1 VPSRVAAV
9 GSTAKEHQVKV
20 VVNLPGLSLHPGA
33 GTHWWRSIS
42 FAEQVRAAQ
51 ELDRLGYDYI
61 MVPEHIVVHPSLVPR
76 SGPFWVH
83 SLSAAG
89 FVLGATKTIKVACL
103 VVVPYHR
110 PIELAKALATLDHLS
125 GGRLVVVA
133 LTGWSEWE
141 FSTLGIP
148 FASRGRMTDEY
159 VDAMVE
165 LWTSESPA
173 FDGEFVS
180 FDEIVFEP
188 KPFQEHLPVW
198 MGGKTKRAIRRV
210 AERGDGWLSYD
221 TPRSEVPEMLSH
233 LRSEQ
238 ARLRRA
244 GPIEISLP
252 LYDGRRDPT
261 SHTVVE
267 PPKVIL
273 EPNAVLEQANE
284 IARLGA
290 TVTDANVPLGTS
302 VYQTDGAD
310 APPPTRN
317 LADYLERINWFAET
331 VLPGIHDV
339 NGVALPGPGT

>member
-1 VPSRVAAV
+1 MRKSHFVEVI
-9 GSTAKEHQVKV
+9 
-20 VVNLPGLSLHPGA
+20 VNLPGLSLHPGT
-33 GTHWWRSIS
+33 GTHWWKSIS
-42 FAEQVRAAQ
+42 FEERVRAAQ

-61 MVPEHIVVHPSLVPR
+61 MVPEHIVVHPSLLPR

-89 FVLGATKTIKVACL
+89 FVLGATRTVKVMCL
-103 VVVPYHR
+103 VVVPYHGA
-110 PIELAKALATLDHLS
+110 IELAKALATLDHLS

-165 LWTSESPA
+165 LWTSESPT

-180 FDEIVFEP
+180 FEEIVFEP
-188 KPFQEHLPVW
+188 KPFQARLPIW
-198 MGGKTKRAIRRV
+198 MGGKTKRAMRRV

-221 TPRSEVPEMLSH
+221 TPRAGVSEMLSH

-238 ARLRRA
+238 RRLQRHT
-244 GPIEISLP
+244 PVEISLP

-261 SHTVVE
+261 SHAVVE
-267 PPKVIL
+267 PPKVEL
-273 EPNAVLEQANE
+273 VPDAVLEQANE
-284 IARLGA
+284 VARLGA

-302 VYQTDGAD
+302 VYQTDAAD
-310 APPPTRN
+310 APPATRS
-317 LADYLERINWFAET
+317 LSDYLERVNWFAEA
-331 VLPGIHDV
+331 VLPGIH
-339 NGVALPGPGT
+339 ALDCVPTTGQS